1 MAMERSKRSTGYIM
15 NITQKMGAKSHS
27 RSSSID
33 AGALNLPVGT
43 TTAMPKIDIFG
54 ANSLTIYN

>member
-1 MAMERSKRSTGYIM
+1 MAMERSKRSTGFIM

-33 AGALNLPVGT
+33 AGALNHPNP
-43 TTAMPKIDIFG
+43 MQKIDMFG
-54 ANSLTIYN
+54 ANSRPIQY